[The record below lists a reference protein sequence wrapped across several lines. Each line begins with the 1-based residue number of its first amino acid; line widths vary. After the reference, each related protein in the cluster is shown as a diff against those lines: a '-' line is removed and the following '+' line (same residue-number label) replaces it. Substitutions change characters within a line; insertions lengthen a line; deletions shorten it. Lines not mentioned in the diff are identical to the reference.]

1 MITKTLKTVMD
12 AILDKRDLF
21 LLLKSIN
28 CNKIKTDNFDRDAKN
43 KDMDFSL
50 NDRQKVRSMIR
61 HKSIEDGI
69 DNNSAAR
76 QYRKSPHQPDYSESR
91 IENTSMHNSNK
102 VAADLINLQSDR
114 SKSNLSIKMPEQTII
129 K

>member
-1 MITKTLKTVMD
+1 
-12 AILDKRDLF
+12 
-21 LLLKSIN
+21 
-28 CNKIKTDNFDRDAKN
+28 
-43 KDMDFSL
+43 MDFSL

-76 QYRKSPHQPDYSESR
+76 QYRKSPHQPDYLESR

-129 K
+129 KQRLAEMPSSKMPPQVIQ

>member
-1 MITKTLKTVMD
+1 MD

-28 CNKIKTDNFDRDAKN
+28 CNKIETNNFDRDAKN

-76 QYRKSPHQPDYSESR
+76 QYRKSPH
-91 IENTSMHNSNK
+91 
-102 VAADLINLQSDR
+102 
-114 SKSNLSIKMPEQTII
+114 
-129 K
+129 